1 MEELDVVVNV
11 VTKGTEKLGGI
22 GKSLGGLGK
31 FAAVGLGAATAGV
44 AVLGGAVANMAIEA
58 ETTQAKL
65 ENTFKSMNA
74 ASFTTV
80 KQLDAQA
87 TALAKATTFDDD
99 AIKEFQTTMLTF
111 GNVTGKVFEESV
123 EVGADMAA
131 FFGTDMQGAAV
142 QLGKALN
149 DPIKGITA
157 LSRVGVSFTDQQKEQ
172 IKTMTEAG
180 DVAGAQGIILA
191 ELEKQVGG
199 TATALAETTGGQIGQ
214 AMEDLGEAGESLGT
228 LLLPLF
234 AGLAQGV
241 AGFAN
246 FIVENMP
253 KIQAAIAPVISFI
266 TGLFNNAGG
275 AIGGL
280 STVFGM
286 VVQFWK
292 ENGPVLASVAG
303 QVFGAIANVAKV
315 VIPILLEI
323 AKVVFPILATAGGI
337 LFKALD
343 IAFKGIGG
351 AFEVL
356 GNVFDTVSGFI
367 KDTIEGVVGFVKG
380 AWNAFASVWN
390 GIQISVPSVD
400 IPFVGV
406 VGGFSIGLPDLPH
419 LAKGGIVTR
428 PTLALIGESG
438 PEAVIP
444 LRGSETPG
452 TVNNFEFHIRSP
464 IPDEKAVISLVS
476 RSQRLQ
482 AMLPS

>member
-1 MEELDVVVNV
+1 
-11 VTKGTEKLGGI
+11 
-22 GKSLGGLGK
+22 
-31 FAAVGLGAATAGV
+31 
-44 AVLGGAVANMAIEA
+44 
-58 ETTQAKL
+58 
-65 ENTFKSMNA
+65 
-74 ASFTTV
+74 
-80 KQLDAQA
+80 
-87 TALAKATTFDDD
+87 
-99 AIKEFQTTMLTF
+99 
-111 GNVTGKVFEESV
+111 
-123 EVGADMAA
+123 
-131 FFGTDMQGAAV
+131 
-142 QLGKALN
+142 
-149 DPIKGITA
+149 
-157 LSRVGVSFTDQQKEQ
+157 
-172 IKTMTEAG
+172 
-180 DVAGAQGIILA
+180 
-191 ELEKQVGG
+191 
-199 TATALAETTGGQIGQ
+199 
-214 AMEDLGEAGESLGT
+214 
-228 LLLPLF
+228 
-234 AGLAQGV
+234 
-241 AGFAN
+241 
-246 FIVENMP
+246 
-253 KIQAAIAPVISFI
+253 
-266 TGLFNNAGG
+266 
-275 AIGGL
+275 
-280 STVFGM
+280 